1 MTDYLGTE
9 ATFDVAVMGG
19 GPAGCSTALALARR
33 GHRCLIVEKSA
44 YTDIR
49 VGETLPAAIHR
60 LMVELG
66 VWERFLAAEFVPAHA
81 ISAVWGA
88 DQARENAS
96 IFDPYGPGWHID
108 RPRFDRLLAQAAVD
122 AGVSLAMQAR
132 IAASELD
139 ESGLWRLSLD
149 RAGSACEV
157 RARMLVDATGRAATL
172 VRRMG
177 ARRIRADRLMGL
189 TAFFRMPSADDA
201 RDTAMLIEAVEGGWW
216 YSAPLPSRR
225 LVVAYLTDADLAADP
240 AAGLM
245 AQFFRRLKRAPRTSA
260 RLRNC
265 RCDGGLTASAADS
278 SISSPMCASRWV
290 AVGDAAMAF
299 DPLASQGVYR
309 ALGSGLQAAAAIER
323 QWRQEA
329 GALQAYER
337 EAVSDFDR
345 YLVQRQHFYRLEG
358 RWPTQEFWRRRHQ
371 HKTTSPAGETAIG
384 A

>member
-9 ATFDVAVMGG
+9 ATFDVAVVGG
-19 GPAGCSTALALARR
+19 GPAGCSTALALARHGR
-33 GHRCLIVEKSA
+33 RCLIVEKSA

-96 IFDPYGPGWHID
+96 IFDPYGPGWHVD

-122 AGVSLAMQAR
+122 AGVTLAVQAR
-132 IAASELD
+132 ITASELD

-149 RAGSACEV
+149 RAGSAYEV
-157 RARMLVDATGRAATL
+157 RARLLVDATGRAATL
-172 VRRMG
+172 ARRMG
-177 ARRIRADRLMGL
+177 ASRIRADRLMGL
-189 TAFFRMPSADDA
+189 TAFFRMPISDDA
-201 RDTAMLIEAVEGGWW
+201 RETVMLVEAVEGGWW
-216 YSAPLPSRR
+216 YSAPLPGRR
-225 LVVAYLTDADLAADP
+225 LAVAYLTDADLAADP
-240 AAGLM
+240 AAGLT

-265 RCDGGLTASAADS
+265 CCDGGLTASAADS

-309 ALGSGLQAAAAIER
+309 ALSSGLQAAAAIER
-323 QWRQEA
+323 QWGGEA
-329 GALQAYER
+329 GALKAYER
-337 EAVSDFDR
+337 QAVSDFDR